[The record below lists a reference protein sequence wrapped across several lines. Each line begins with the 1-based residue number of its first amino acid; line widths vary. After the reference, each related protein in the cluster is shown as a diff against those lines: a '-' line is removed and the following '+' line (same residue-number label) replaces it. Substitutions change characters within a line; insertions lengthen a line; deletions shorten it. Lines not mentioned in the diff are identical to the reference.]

1 MKNAILIAT
10 SLLLASGAAASA
22 ASIDAVKDRQAD
34 RIEHGRETGKITWTE
49 GLGLRAEQNKITR
62 TEATFRSDGYL
73 SASER
78 RKLRV
83 MQNEAAE
90 HIGDE
95 NHNGWRRVWWL
106 PRVGR

>member
-10 SLLLASGAAASA
+10 SLLLTSAAAASA
-22 ASIDAVKDRQAD
+22 ASVDSVRDRQAD
-34 RIEHGRETGKITWTE
+34 RIEYGRETGKITWTE
-49 GLGLRAEQNKITR
+49 GLGLRAEQYRIAR
-62 TEATFRSDGYL
+62 TEAEFRSDGYL

-90 HIGDE
+90 HIGE
-95 NHNGWRRVWWL
+95 EKHNGWHRVWWL

>member
-1 MKNAILIAT
+1 MKNAIIIAT
-10 SLLLASGAAASA
+10 SLLIASTAAASA
-22 ASIDAVKDRQAD
+22 TSVDAVKDRQAD

-49 GLGLRAEQNKITR
+49 GLRLRSEQNKIAR
-62 TEATFRSDGYL
+62 AEVEYRSDGYL

-95 NHNGWRRVWWL
+95 KHNGWSRVWWL

>member
-10 SLLLASGAAASA
+10 SLLLASTAAASA
-22 ASIDAVKDRQAD
+22 ASIDAVRDHQAD
-34 RIEHGRETGKITWTE
+34 RIEQGRETGKITWTE
-49 GLGLRAEQNKITR
+49 GLRLRAEQNKIAR
-62 TEATFRSDGYL
+62 TEADFRSDGYL

-95 NHNGWRRVWWL
+95 KHNGWSRVWWL
-106 PRVGR
+106 PRVGH

>member
-1 MKNAILIAT
+1 MKNVILIAT
-10 SLLLASGAAASA
+10 SLLLVSGVAASA
-22 ASIDAVKDRQAD
+22 ASVDATKDRQAD

-49 GLGLRAEQNKITR
+49 GLRLRSEQNNIAR
-62 TEATFRSDGYL
+62 TEAAFRSDGYL

-95 NHNGWRRVWWL
+95 KHNGWHRVWWL
-106 PRVGR
+106 PRVGH